1 MPSKVLVVEDESL
14 VAMLVEDLL
23 LDLGFE
29 VVGPAANAA
38 QAIALALS
46 RNLDFALLDVNLGEG
61 QDSFGV
67 ADMLRVRRV
76 PFAFVTG
83 YGAGGVR
90 PDLRDAPVISKP
102 INPRV
107 LARLLKGAGEG

>member
-1 MPSKVLVVEDESL
+1 VPDRVLVVEDESL

-23 LDLGFE
+23 RDLGCE
-29 VVGPAANAA
+29 VVGPAATAA
-38 QAIALALS
+38 QAIALARGRS
-46 RNLDFALLDVNLGEG
+46 LDFALLDVNLGEG
-61 QDSFGV
+61 EDSFGV
-67 ADMLRVRRV
+67 ADLLRGRHV

-83 YGAGGVR
+83 YGERGVR

-107 LARLLKGAGEG
+107 LERVLKGVR